1 MALMKTSNPALND
14 NTFRG
19 GPGAIYGGWAGATE
33 RMTLGGTINKT
44 GVLLLLALASAS
56 FTWYQ
61 FLNTQN
67 AGSVGR
73 LMMLGLIGGFVLA
86 MVTIFKQTWAPSPR
100 RSTRCSKASSSAA
113 SPPCL
118 RSATTASRS
127 RRSA

>member
-19 GPGAIYGGWAGATE
+19 GPGAIYGGFAGATE

-56 FTWYQ
+56 FTWFQ
-61 FLNTQN
+61 FLSSQN
-67 AGSVGR
+67 AGSVGG

-86 MVTIFKQTWAPSPR
+86 MATIFKKEGTSFA
-100 RSTRCSKASSSAA
+100 CSAA
-113 SPPCL
+113 SLNFANNACATLKATPAPQ
-118 RSATTASRS
+118 SALQG
-127 RRSA
+127 